1 MARVRCALFG
11 LALLTMSAGAAPP
24 AGADPEK
31 TLVLGIWSNYM
42 PAETLKVFEKEQGC
56 RVEVPW
62 NYSSNDELLS
72 KLQTKASG
80 FDLVVPSDLILKM
93 LADQDLLEKLD
104 LTKLPNIKHLDP
116 YFRRRT
122 ADLKE
127 EWAVP
132 YTWGTVGIAWRADK
146 VKGDIDSWSV
156 FGTDRGGGN
165 TYLLDEARDAIGAAL
180 LFHGKSVNSVVPKDL
195 AEAKV
200 TLLEWKAHLKG
211 YTGEVKDHLLSGE
224 AWIIQAYNGD
234 VAQAMRESPGKFKFA
249 VPKEGG
255 IRWVDNLVIPKG
267 APHKDL
273 AYKFIDYILR
283 PEVAADLS
291 SRIRYA
297 VPNRTA
303 ITDEKLDMEIR
314 KDPVIYPPQEV
325 RQLLFQEE
333 DIGKDLKLYTDLW
346 SEVRAGG

>member
-1 MARVRCALFG
+1 MARARRALFG
-11 LALLTMSAGAAPP
+11 LALLLPAAGAAPP
-24 AGADPEK
+24 AGAEPEK
-31 TLVLGIWSNYM
+31 KLLLGIWSNYM
-42 PAETLKVFEKEQGC
+42 PAEVLKGFEKEQGC

-80 FDLVVPSDLILKM
+80 FDLVVPSDLILKVI
-93 LADQDLLEKLD
+93 AEQDLLEKIEPA
-104 LTKLPNIKHLDP
+104 KLPNLKHLDP
-116 YFRRRT
+116 YFRKRT

-127 EWAVP
+127 EWSVP

-156 FGTDRGGGN
+156 FATDRGGGN
-165 TYLLDEARDAIGAAL
+165 SYLLEDARDAIGAAL
-180 LFHGKSVNSVVPKDL
+180 LFRGKEVNTVNPKDL
-195 AEAKV
+195 AEAKA

-211 YTGEVKDHLLSGE
+211 FTGEVKDHLLSGE
-224 AWIIQAYNGD
+224 AWIIEAYNGD
-234 VAQAMRESPGKFKFA
+234 VAQAMKESPGKFKFA

-255 IRWVDNLVIPKG
+255 IRWVDNFVIPKG

-273 AYKFIDYILR
+273 AFAFIDYILR
-283 PEVAADLS
+283 PEVAAEVS

-297 VPNRTA
+297 LPNRTA
-303 ITDEKLDMEIR
+303 IFDEKLDMEIR
-314 KDPVIYPPQEV
+314 KDAVIYPPEDV
-325 RQLLFQEE
+325 RQRLFQEQ

-346 SEVRAGG
+346 AEVRAGD